1 MTWWIFG
8 AIVVAVVALG
18 YLGQRLQLIDLSN
31 KRRNSGRGSGILSI
45 GDQVF
50 APTRHEAAIELDRQT
65 LLPAPAPLAGDGDK
79 GIYRGQVVIKVTP
92 PARDRAALR
101 TGGRG
106 EHPAS
111 Q

>member
-31 KRRNSGRGSGILSI
+31 KRRSSGRGSGILSI

-79 GIYRGQVVIKVTP
+79 GMYRGQVVIKVTP
-92 PARDRAALR
+92 PALDRAALR
-101 TGGRG
+101 TGGRD